1 MAACVVRPRSCYDG
15 EMVRSAIRH
24 TRDRAELF
32 LLLGVLVL
40 AVAMLFLPS
49 YWASSLVPHADAGE
63 YTITAQN
70 LAHLKGYHITL
81 LHRAYPSRYPFGF
94 PLLLMPFYWLPHAT
108 LATGIYGVLTYA
120 VLTVVATYVLARM
133 MSTPLAGVIAAVSA
147 LLSSVFVIFSHYV
160 LSEMASTALI
170 ALSAILLCRAVSQVT
185 TTRACLVALVG
196 LGATCGFAMLVHF
209 TNVALVVSV
218 ALALVATH
226 RVRAQGWRAFAAFA
240 SGPACAGS
248 ILALSNWATFG
259 NVIATGYRFWR
270 PAWYTSLHRTFALAY
285 ALQPHSMERGGRLT
299 PWGNIGYYLHL
310 FPALV
315 PSRWC
320 LVPLGVGLVVL
331 LRDRR
336 PAARALALCVVLF
349 TLLTVGLY
357 LLYFFQAIRFLMPL
371 IPLVACLIGVGADQG
386 VAWMR
391 SRVSS
396 SPRRIARWI
405 GGSLVCGIT
414 VIGLLIGRSTLDE
427 SYLYNRS
434 VTHDRLRLS
443 DPTEGQTIALYQS
456 VAPAGSII
464 ITDLFDPIVEATPAG
479 RRSTIVPVRWVGYE
493 SDVAPVQALPT
504 LDTERQRIAA
514 AIAAGTPVFTD
525 SFTVLLDQS
534 KLSEYRLKEIA
545 HGVAGSTPVAIYRMT
560 I

>member
-1 MAACVVRPRSCYDG
+1 MAACDVRPRSCYDG
-15 EMVRSAIRH
+15 EMVGSAIRH

-40 AVAMLFLPS
+40 AVAILFLPS

-70 LAHLKGYHITL
+70 LAYLKGYHITL

-147 LLSSVFVIFSHYV
+147 LLSSVFIIFSHYV
-160 LSEMASTALI
+160 LSEMASTALV
-170 ALSAILLCRAVSQVT
+170 ALSAILLCLAVGSA
-185 TTRACLVALVG
+185 TTRSCLVALIG

-209 TNVALVVSV
+209 TNGALVVSV
-218 ALALVATH
+218 ALALVATR
-226 RVRAQGWRAFAAFA
+226 RVRAQGWRAFVAFA
-240 SGPACAGS
+240 SGPTCAGS
-248 ILALSNWATFG
+248 ILAVYNWATFG
-259 NVIATGYRFWR
+259 TVTATGYRFWR
-270 PAWYTSLHRTFALAY
+270 PAWYTSLHRTFALTY
-285 ALQPHSMERGGRLT
+285 ALRPHLMEDGGRLT
-299 PWGNIGYYLHL
+299 PWGNIGYYVHL

-331 LRDRR
+331 LRNRR
-336 PAARALALCVVLF
+336 PAARALALFVVLF

-371 IPLVACLIGVGADQG
+371 IPLMACLIGVGADQG

-391 SRVSS
+391 RRVSS
-396 SPRRIARWI
+396 SPLRITRWI

-414 VIGLLIGRSTLDE
+414 VVGLLVGRSTLDE
-427 SYLYNRS
+427 SYLFNRY
-434 VTHDRLRLS
+434 VTHDRLLLS
-443 DPTEGQTIALYQS
+443 DPIEGQAIMLYQS
-456 VAPAGSII
+456 VVPAGSII

-493 SDVAPVQALPT
+493 SDVAPVKTLPA

-525 SFTVLLDQS
+525 SFTLLLEKP
-534 KLSEYRLKEIA
+534 KLSEYRLEEVA
-545 HGVAGSTPVAIYRMT
+545 HGVAGSTPVAIYRVT